1 VPLDGELWAGRGRFT
16 HAVSTVRQQLPDDE
30 AWRGM
35 RFMVF
40 DMPAHGGSFDQRL
53 AALRA
58 LPVEAAKPWLQV
70 VPQHRITS
78 DAALRALMQGTVR
91 AGGEGLMLHR
101 GASAYRGER
110 SDDLLKLKP
119 HEDAD
124 ARVVEHLPGKGK
136 HAGRLGALV
145 VEMPSGQ
152 RLRIGSGFTDAQRE
166 SPPVVGSCISYRYR
180 GLHDSGLPR
189 FATYLRARPDLDR

>member
-16 HAVSTVRQQLPDDE
+16 HAVSTVRQQTPDDA
-30 AWRGM
+30 AWRGVS
-35 RFMVF
+35 FMVF
-40 DMPAHGGSFDQRL
+40 DMPAHGGTFDMRL
-53 AALRA
+53 SALYALVFPAAATWLRAVPQQKIADEAALR
-58 LPVEAAKPWLQV
+58 
-70 VPQHRITS
+70 T
-78 DAALRALMQGTVR
+78 LMRETVH

-101 GASAYRGER
+101 GASLYRGER

-119 HEDAD
+119 YEDAD

-136 HAGRLGALV
+136 HAGRMGALV
-145 VEMPSGQ
+145 VEIPSGQ

-166 SPPVVGSCISYRYR
+166 SPPPIGSWISYRYR

-189 FATYLRARPDLDR
+189 FASFLRARPDLDR